1 MKRSKFYS
9 GLGSNLTTTTMQSD
23 EQIEFWIN
31 HIKEIKN
38 DSSRTNSEKKSE
50 QDDLEEQIKDRLED
64 SNLNFKDDYIENVM
78 IRLTDLRG
86 IDSLPT

>member
-1 MKRSKFYS
+1 
-9 GLGSNLTTTTMQSD
+9 MQSD

-31 HIKEIKN
+31 QIKEIKN

>member
-1 MKRSKFYS
+1 
-9 GLGSNLTTTTMQSD
+9 MQSD

-31 HIKEIKN
+31 QIKEIKN

-50 QDDLEEQIKDRLED
+50 LDDLEEQIKDRLED

>member
-1 MKRSKFYS
+1 M
-9 GLGSNLTTTTMQSD
+9 GSNLTTTTMQSD

-50 QDDLEEQIKDRLED
+50 LDDLEEQIKDRLED